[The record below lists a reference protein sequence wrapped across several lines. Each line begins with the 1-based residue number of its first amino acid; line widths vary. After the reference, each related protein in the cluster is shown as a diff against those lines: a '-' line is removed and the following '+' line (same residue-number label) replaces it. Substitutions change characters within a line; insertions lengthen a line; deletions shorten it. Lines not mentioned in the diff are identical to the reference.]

1 MKRSKSSGKQRAF
14 QGLPRFL
21 RRRAA
26 SHNVKRV
33 PHRIR
38 ARAAVEMATDNTPDS
53 RKKSKR
59 GYSRKL
65 DMIVERSLQENDL
78 KAAEDTTG
86 INSLADVSKRTNVK
100 FLKRQ
105 IDKIWLPTHLW
116 QAKRTHMVNKWG
128 YSIADTPNQKCYRA
142 THRMF
147 SSPSAIAWDTSYYA
161 DIVLDGSSQQLQTI
175 ISTIFGTGAC
185 SPVVVAGK
193 KCWEGLLTIDGE
205 LLGPAIVYWA
215 SNDIDNKVLIHV
227 HPEMFTKF
235 YNHLCSFQKDISFDI
250 HDCRTSLGSI
260 DIKGARSLFAL
271 WSILHERVP
280 SFSDQLGGVANINYL
295 PSNIAFTFEVED
307 PRFYSP
313 HHVGR
318 PSPPA
323 TEEINFDGDRNTA
336 LLTIDGRQK
345 SYVNQSTIKDLG
357 KRHANTA
364 PGKPIEFDQANDPL
378 IPVIVFKKNDNSLT
392 MMVPWNWVLPF
403 WYILQQV
410 DQVTVGGLKQMHQ
423 LSFEHGHAF
432 FPVDYPFTNAG
443 KNWAESSAEE
453 RLAKWNRTPVAKR
466 VNYSKINIGYQVGEH
481 GKWYT
486 CDWDLLENQPDD
498 YHLARI
504 NYKGRGSPSENARV
518 YKVPLDGATVSS
530 EDLIGF
536 VTSGEYNLKNG
547 KGSAIASIKG
557 IANQVMVRNAGES
570 IYRLAYCAYI

>member
-53 RKKSKR
+53 KKKSKR
-59 GYSRKL
+59 GHSRKI
-65 DMIVERSLQENDL
+65 DMMVERSLQGNEFEV
-78 KAAEDTTG
+78 AEDTTG
-86 INSLADVSKRTNVK
+86 INSLADVSKRKNIK
-100 FLKRQ
+100 FLRRQ
-105 IDKIWLPTHLW
+105 IDKTWLPTHLW
-116 QAKRTHMVNKWG
+116 QAKRTHMVKKWG
-128 YSIADTPNQKCYRA
+128 YSIAESPNQKCYRA
-142 THRMF
+142 THRVF
-147 SSPSAIAWDTSYYA
+147 SSSSAIAWDTSYYA
-161 DIVLDGSSQQLQTI
+161 DIVLDGSFQNLKTI
-175 ISTIFGTGAC
+175 ISKIFGIGAC
-185 SPVVVAGK
+185 SPSVIAGK
-193 KCWEGLLTIDGE
+193 KCWEGQLIIEAD

-215 SNDIDNKVLIHV
+215 CSDFDNKVLIHI
-227 HPEMFTKF
+227 HPELFTSM
-235 YNHLCSFQKDISFDI
+235 YDHLCSLQSDIAFNL

-260 DIKGARSLFAL
+260 DIKGSRSLFAL
-271 WSILHERVP
+271 WSILHEKTP
-280 SFSDQLGGVANINYL
+280 SFSKQLGGIANVSYL
-295 PSNIAFTFEVED
+295 PSNIAFTFEVKD

-323 TEEINFDGDRNTA
+323 TQEIDFNGDRNTV
-336 LLTIDGRQK
+336 LLTVEGRQK
-345 SYVNQSTIKDLG
+345 SYLNQSSIKDLG
-357 KRHANTA
+357 KRRAETA
-364 PGKPIEFDQANDPL
+364 PGKPIEFDQSTDPL
-378 IPVIVFKKNDNSLT
+378 IPVIVFKKKDDSLT

-410 DQVTVGGLKQMHQ
+410 DQVAVGGLKQMHQ

-432 FPVDYPFTNAG
+432 FPADYPFTNAG
-443 KNWAESSAEE
+443 RSWAEELAEE

-466 VNYSKINIGYQVGEH
+466 VNYSKIDIGYQVGEH

-486 CDWDLLENQPDD
+486 CDWSLLENHHGE
-498 YHLARI
+498 YHLVKI

-518 YKVPLDGATVSS
+518 YKLPVDGSTVSS

-536 VTSGEYNLKNG
+536 VTSGEYNLNSG
-547 KGSAIASIKG
+547 KGFAIASIKEPVS
-557 IANQVMVRNAGES
+557 QVMVRNAGES
-570 IYRLAYCAYI
+570 IYRLAYCAYT